1 MALGGY
7 GAFRGRVEGFLESHV
22 YSSRGMME
30 FLLMFLLV
38 YIVLDAVILAWFF
51 LVPYMAGSSSRLLFG
66 MAMLGYNQGYL
77 VSNCHQMFQRSLI
90 FGGYEMPF
98 CARDTGIYVGCLVGA
113 VLPFANRRLPRRLSS
128 PWVCALLMAPL
139 AVDGVSQTILDMRES
154 TNLLRVVTGL
164 LFGFGMV
171 YVFSARIVERS
182 RGMVDVRGEAVKA
195 LRLGALTVAALLA
208 AGYYVGGS
216 YVTLREAVSE
226 SGLNPSFVTYASRR
240 SLETVGYDPYLRSY
254 DDSVLDE
261 MVEYGGRGNGV
272 WVVYAGPMSHP
283 GKDVFFRG
291 DGVFRLVSDVN
302 ST

>member
-1 MALGGY
+1 MALSGY
-7 GAFRGRVEGFLESHV
+7 GALRGRLNGLLESRV
-22 YSSRGMME
+22 YSNQGMME

-51 LVPYMAGSSSRLLFG
+51 LAPLMASSGNRLFFG
-66 MAMLGYNQGYL
+66 LAMLAYNQGYL

-90 FGGYEMPF
+90 FAGFEMPF

-113 VLPFANRRLPRRLSS
+113 ALPLAGLKLPRRLASV
-128 PWVCALLMAPL
+128 WVCGLLMVPL

-154 TNLLRVVTGL
+154 SNLLRVATGL

-182 RGMVDVRGEAVKA
+182 REMVDVRSEAAKA
-195 LRLGALTVAALLA
+195 LRLGVLTVAVLFAV
-208 AGYYVGGS
+208 GYYVGGG

-226 SGLNPSFVTYASRR
+226 SGMNPSFVTYASKR
-240 SLETVGYDPYLRSY
+240 SLETVRYDPYLSSY

-261 MVEYGGRGNGV
+261 MVAYGSRGNGV
-272 WVVYAGPMSHP
+272 WVVYEGPMGHA

-291 DGVFRLVSDVN
+291 DGTFRLVSDVN
-302 ST
+302 SS